1 MHSSKISLNSTSKIL
16 FISLKIDREYF
27 YDIENGKK
35 TVEGRV
41 LKDKYKKINIDS
53 IIKFVNRGDEKE
65 KILCKVTKI
74 EKFENFAEM
83 INNVGIK
90 KLLPS
95 ISLGERGVEIY
106 RSFGNYRNE
115 EKEFD
120 VVAFFLE
127 KVG

>member
-95 ISLGERGVEIY
+95 ISLGEIGVEIY